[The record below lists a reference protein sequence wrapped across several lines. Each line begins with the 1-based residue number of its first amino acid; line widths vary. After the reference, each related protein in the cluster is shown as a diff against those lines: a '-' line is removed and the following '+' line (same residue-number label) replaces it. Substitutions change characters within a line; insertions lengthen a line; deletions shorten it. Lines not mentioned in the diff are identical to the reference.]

1 MLITAPVLVTPREPM
16 QMVEL
21 ELDEPG
27 FREVR
32 VKMVASGVCH
42 SCLHAYDGSHTGI
55 PMPIVLGDEG
65 SGIVESIGEGV
76 TTLVPGD
83 HVIISWAP
91 DCGACKYCALGF
103 PALCRNTPPIGKM
116 VGGQGAK
123 STTGQVVNFVPV
135 IQLK

>member
-76 TTLVPGD
+76 TTL
-83 HVIISWAP
+83 
-91 DCGACKYCALGF
+91 
-103 PALCRNTPPIGKM
+103 
-116 VGGQGAK
+116 
-123 STTGQVVNFVPV
+123 
-135 IQLK
+135 